1 MDIDIRTHNITQ
13 QLEHIGGDKTPEIIL
28 KRDAGPNDRSAYTS
42 TAAPVT
48 GTWHILNSQLPQKM
62 ENLSWSLNKKSPDVR
77 IPMRRYY
84 LNEQSA
90 EVLIQFG
97 MQLSALAIAVGR
109 LQIGKEPQ
117 KLYVAISNVFNRADD
132 KPGYAVY
139 VGIAFLE

>member
-1 MDIDIRTHNITQ
+1 MDIDIRTHNITS
-13 QLEHIGGDKTPEIIL
+13 QLEQIGSEKTPEIIL
-28 KRDAGPNDRSAYTS
+28 KRSAGHNDRSAYTS

-48 GTWHILNSQLPQKM
+48 GTWHILNSHLPQKI

-84 LNEQSA
+84 ITEQSA
-90 EVLIQFG
+90 ETLIQFG
-97 MQLSALAIAVGR
+97 TQLAALAISVGR
-109 LQIGKEPQ
+109 LRIPEEPQ
-117 KLYVAISNVFNRADD
+117 KLYVGISNVFNRADD